1 VRRTR
6 SVRGAWAVEEGAE
19 PVEEEANANMEVD
32 DVDARCRGWR
42 GHHGELVWTMEEP
55 VTRRWH
61 GQ

>member
-1 VRRTR
+1 
-6 SVRGAWAVEEGAE
+6 VEEGAE

-55 VTRRWH
+55 VTVKSRIVLQLPWKFYRWTT
-61 GQ
+61 